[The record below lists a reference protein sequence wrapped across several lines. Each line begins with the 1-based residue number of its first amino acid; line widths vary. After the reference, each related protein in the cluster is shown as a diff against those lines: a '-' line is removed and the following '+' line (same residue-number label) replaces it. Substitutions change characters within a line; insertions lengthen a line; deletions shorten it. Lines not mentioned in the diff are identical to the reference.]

1 MILARIP
8 RRRDDRAATRR
19 PARLSSGR
27 RAAVA
32 SDSGRVRP
40 VSPLGPAMVLA
51 LGGVALSAIRRMR
64 ARAGRRRA
72 AADRA

>member
-8 RRRDDRAATRR
+8 RR

-32 SDSGRVRP
+32 HDSGRVRP

-51 LGGVALSAIRRMR
+51 LGGVALSAVRRMR
-64 ARAGRRRA
+64 DRSARRRA
-72 AADRA
+72 AGTERA